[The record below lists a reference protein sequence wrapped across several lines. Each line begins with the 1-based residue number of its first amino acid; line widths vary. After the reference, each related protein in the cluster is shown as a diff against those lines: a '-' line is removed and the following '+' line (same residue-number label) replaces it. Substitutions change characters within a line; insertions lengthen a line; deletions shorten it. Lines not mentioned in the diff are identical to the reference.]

1 MSERK
6 LKIILNKTKPWKSR
20 VIDSE
25 SGELIIGCRD
35 VGVHLPPD
43 KVPTA
48 TITLDQF
55 DIEIEQEPETP
66 S

>member
-6 LKIILNKTKPWKSR
+6 LKIILNRGKPWKNR

-25 SGELIIGCRD
+25 SGELIAGYCRAD
-35 VGVHLPPD
+35 VQVSPD
-43 KVPTA
+43 KVPIV
-48 TITLDQF
+48 TITLDTF
-55 DIEIEQEPETP
+55 DMEIEQEPETP

>member
-6 LKIILNKTKPWKSR
+6 LKIILNKEKPWKSR

-25 SGELIIGCRD
+25 SGAPILGYRAVD
-35 VGVHLPPD
+35 VHLAPD
-43 KVPTA
+43 KVPVV